1 MQRIFSGSTI
11 FRHTITHCG
20 SCAAF
25 FYVCLT
31 DTAIYIEGSFSMNDT
46 FMKDKPVFPLIM
58 SMALPMVISMLVN
71 SLYNI
76 VDSFFVAQI
85 SENAMTA
92 LSLVFPIQNFA
103 NAIAIG
109 FGIGI
114 SSQIAICLGA
124 GNRDTASKAATH
136 GLALSG
142 LHGVVL
148 TIVCILVM
156 PGFLA
161 LFTGDTDVIDLGIR
175 YSTIVFLFAT
185 INTLNLAYEKIF
197 QGVGQMKV
205 TMIGLLVGCVSNI
218 ILDPLLIFGIGPF
231 PSLGIEGAAIATG
244 LGQVFNLVFYLIVYR
259 IKPIQ
264 VKLSRRY
271 LQPDKVLAMHLYSV
285 GIPGALNLALPSVL
299 VSALNGL
306 LAAYSQSYVVIL
318 GIYYKLQ
325 TFLYLPASGI
335 VQGMRPVIGYN
346 YGAGEHKRVKKIY
359 FVTLGMSGV
368 IMLIGTVICLS
379 VPGQLMGMFTT
390 NPETIAAGKTA
401 LRIICAGFLVS
412 SVSVTACGALEGLG
426 RGSASLVVSL
436 CRYLIIILPV
446 AFILSRIFG
455 AVGVWHAFWIAET
468 LTAGVSFLISRKI
481 IGV

>member
-1 MQRIFSGSTI
+1 
-11 FRHTITHCG
+11 
-20 SCAAF
+20 
-25 FYVCLT
+25 
-31 DTAIYIEGSFSMNDT
+31 MNDT
-46 FMKDKPVFPLIM
+46 FMKEKPVFPLIM

-92 LSLVFPIQNFA
+92 LSLVFPVQNFA

-124 GNRDTASKAATH
+124 GNRETASKAATH

-142 LHGVVL
+142 LHGVIL
-148 TIVCILVM
+148 TIGCILVM

-197 QGVGQMKV
+197 QGVGKMKI

-218 ILDPLLIFGIGPF
+218 ILDPLLIFGLGPF
-231 PSLGIEGAAIATG
+231 PTLGIEGAALATG
-244 LGQVFNLVFYLIVYR
+244 LGQVFNLVFYLIIY
-259 IKPIQ
+259 KMQPIQ
-264 VKLSRRY
+264 VKLSRRH
-271 LQPDKVLAMHLYSV
+271 LHPDMALAARLYSV

-346 YGAGEHKRVKKIY
+346 YGAGEHKRVKKNLLRHTWHEWCDH
-359 FVTLGMSGV
+359 VDRNNHLPDNSGTADRHV
-368 IMLIGTVICLS
+368 YHKSSDNCRRQNSTPNHLCRFPDLFCIRHSMWCTGGTWQRNCLIDRLS
-379 VPGQLMGMFTT
+379 LQVPGHYPSGSIC
-390 NPETIAAGKTA
+390 PESF
-401 LRIICAGFLVS
+401 LRSHWCMERFLD
-412 SVSVTACGALEGLG
+412 C
-426 RGSASLVVSL
+426 GSADRRGILAYQQEGY
-436 CRYLIIILPV
+436 RGIIP
-446 AFILSRIFG
+446 
-455 AVGVWHAFWIAET
+455 
-468 LTAGVSFLISRKI
+468 
-481 IGV
+481 

>member
-1 MQRIFSGSTI
+1 
-11 FRHTITHCG
+11 
-20 SCAAF
+20 
-25 FYVCLT
+25 
-31 DTAIYIEGSFSMNDT
+31 MNDT
-46 FMKDKPVFPLIM
+46 FMKEKPVFPLIM

-92 LSLVFPIQNFA
+92 LSLVFPVQNFA

-124 GNRDTASKAATH
+124 GNRETASKAATH

-142 LHGVVL
+142 LHGVIL
-148 TIVCILVM
+148 TIGCILVM

-161 LFTGDTDVIDLGIR
+161 LFTGDADVIDLGIR

-197 QGVGQMKV
+197 QGVGKMKI

-218 ILDPLLIFGIGPF
+218 ILDPLLIFGLGPF
-231 PSLGIEGAAIATG
+231 PALGIEGAALATG
-244 LGQVFNLVFYLIVYR
+244 LGQVFNLVFYLIIY
-259 IKPIQ
+259 KMQPIQ
-264 VKLSRRY
+264 VKLSRRH
-271 LQPDKVLAMHLYSV
+271 LHPDMALAARLYSV

-368 IMLIGTVICLS
+368 IMLIGTIICLTI
-379 VPGQLMGMFTT
+379 PGQLIGMFTT
-390 NPETIAAGKTA
+390 NPQTNCRRQNSTPNHLCRFPDLFCIRHSMWCTGGTWQRNCLIDRLSLQVPGHYPSGSICPESF
-401 LRIICAGFLVS
+401 LRSHWCMERFLD
-412 SVSVTACGALEGLG
+412 C
-426 RGSASLVVSL
+426 GSAD
-436 CRYLIIILPV
+436 RRGIL
-446 AFILSRIFG
+446 
-455 AVGVWHAFWIAET
+455 
-468 LTAGVSFLISRKI
+468 LISKRV